1 MEHLSDGIQD
11 AWPEEKNTR
20 EIEAFR
26 QLETGLRGGFWY
38 KNCEILVGRWKA
50 SSEGN
55 ATTSSS
61 TLGPQRRLRVG
72 KTTAPKKASAGGP
85 GTPA

>member
-1 MEHLSDGIQD
+1 MASKTHDWKKKD
-11 AWPEEKNTR
+11 R

-26 QLETGLRGGFWY
+26 QPETGYGEDSGTRT
-38 KNCEILVGRWKA
+38 EILVGRWKE

-55 ATTSSS
+55 ATTSSNAWER
-61 TLGPQRRLRVG
+61 QRRLRVG

-85 GTPA
+85 KTPA